1 MSTWIHMISGWRHQT
16 TRPPLVQPFL
26 LHQNR
31 IRDEDLLLALGLGKK
46 GDEKR
51 GKCLNAPI
59 LGKNHCN
66 PHYITTVISTINH
79 WIQPLINQLNAIGPI
94 LYGCLWR
101 SNCRG
106 CHLHVPFPKLDS
118 CVPILRRFMKW
129 RSGKNQQVSCDIVNI
144 CYI

>member
-79 WIQPLINQLNAIGPI
+79 WIQPLINQLNAILGAPSCMDAFGDRI
-94 LYGCLWR
+94 AEAAICTCHFRNWTVVYR
-101 SNCRG
+101 S
-106 CHLHVPFPKLDS
+106 FEDS
-118 CVPILRRFMKW
+118 WSGEVVKISKW
-129 RSGKNQQVSCDIVNI
+129 VVI
-144 CYI
+144 